1 MKEIGLYLIAIAAA
15 LLLACCVVN
24 AELAKTKIC
33 NAMGGEY
40 QKESQACLS
49 EPRARRVR

>member
-1 MKEIGLYLIAIAAA
+1 MKEIGLYLIALAAA

-24 AELAKTKIC
+24 AELAKAKIC

-40 QKESQACLS
+40 HRDSGACLKP
-49 EPRARRVR
+49 EKAHT